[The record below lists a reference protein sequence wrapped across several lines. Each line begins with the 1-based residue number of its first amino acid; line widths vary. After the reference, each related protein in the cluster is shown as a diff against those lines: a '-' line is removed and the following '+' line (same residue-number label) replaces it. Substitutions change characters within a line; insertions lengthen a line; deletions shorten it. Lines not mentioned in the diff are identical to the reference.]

1 MYLTWLSLDTSWLTP
16 LLEARSDRTHL
27 SLQPIITLFLRPLSH
42 LLFCSSFVQR
52 LPSVLFFGPKIDVAL
67 PVLAPVI
74 PSRTRQTVQPGGAIH
89 QLPSAVTL
97 HLTAANVDVWLSWK
111 PERQVPVWPPLA
123 AVAGPCAPCAC
134 DGQEPVV
141 CYGVSPPSANHTAS
155 CLFEQGP
162 WCPAVR
168 LLWRRKMKCKKLSK
182 LSCHWERVVKKK
194 KREYKEK
201 VRRERQKREL
211 DEREREEEGH
221 KNRIKE

>member
-89 QLPSAVTL
+89 QLPSAVTP

-111 PERQVPVWPPLA
+111 PERQVPVLA
-123 AVAGPCAPCAC
+123 PARRCSGALCTMCLRRPGAGGLLWRVATLG
-134 DGQEPVV
+134 EP
-141 CYGVSPPSANHTAS
+141 H

-162 WCPAVR
+162 RCPAVR

>member
-89 QLPSAVTL
+89 QLPSAVTP

-111 PERQVPVWPPLA
+111 PERQVPVLA
-123 AVAGPCAPCAC
+123 PARRCSGALCTMCLRRPGAG
-134 DGQEPVV
+134 G
-141 CYGVSPPSANHTAS
+141 
-155 CLFEQGP
+155 
-162 WCPAVR
+162 
-168 LLWRRKMKCKKLSK
+168 LLWRVATLGEPHGLLFVWTRPPVPGCSLAVAEKNEMQKAVKAQLS
-182 LSCHWERVVKKK
+182 LGESS
-194 KREYKEK
+194 KEK
-201 VRRERQKREL
+201 EKRV
-211 DEREREEEGH
+211 
-221 KNRIKE
+221 